1 MSSTQANF
9 DEHSKLRNTVDCVG
23 TCSSG
28 HWSRRHRLH
37 RLGLRRD
44 GCGRVSRMAW
54 GLRLGIVF
62 WWMFTVGFGLE
73 RIVTTFFLA
82 AACEHITSAIPD
94 CRNRPPA
101 RPQRTDGA
109 RTASTPAAQNPSIRR
124 NSGHRS
130 IDSRPGAICP
140 G

>member
-62 WWMFTVGFGLE
+62 WWMFTVGFGL
-73 RIVTTFFLA
+73 VVLNVKTFKSVSKEIFTNISSRSFHFLNKIMLFLKQILA
-82 AACEHITSAIPD
+82 TFS
-94 CRNRPPA
+94 
-101 RPQRTDGA
+101 
-109 RTASTPAAQNPSIRR
+109 SIIMLIL
-124 NSGHRS
+124 SLK
-130 IDSRPGAICP
+130 
-140 G
+140 